1 MQRSYYSDGISKFLN
16 TNGSEILTALRDNNM
31 FEPDQ
36 NQEEAWKKQIEILQS
51 QLHDLE
57 SGHILFEYTI
67 PRMGKRVDTVL
78 IYDDFVFVMEF
89 KVNKIGYQKQD
100 EDQCIDYALDLKN
113 FHKESHCAS
122 IIPVLVSTEAKTKD
136 STNIK
141 KCKDGVYDIA
151 YANKDNIINVIK
163 YVCSK
168 TSDCQ
173 VMPSKWEKSE
183 YRPTP
188 TITEAAMAL
197 CSNISG
203 LEDITRSDD
212 NTRNLGITTDRIYK
226 IIEKSKKSNSKSIC
240 FVTGVPGS
248 GKTLAGL
255 NIVCGKQNKK
265 GENSILLS
273 GNLALVDVLRESLKK
288 GGSCLKTYDGA
299 AAASLIQHIPKF
311 RETAFEDKAPLERII
326 VFDEAQRAWSAK
338 KLSQNRKNK
347 DQDDPQMSD
356 PELLINSMNKH
367 KGWAVIVCLIGEG
380 QEIYGGEVG
389 LAGWL
394 EAIKNHPE
402 WSAYHPKEMENLE
415 YIDESASLVLRDIK
429 HTKYPE
435 LHLGTSIRSFRGEN
449 LAMLVKRILD
459 CDIDGA
465 RKTLKSLEDY
475 PIVITRDI
483 EKAKQWIREQAR
495 GTARYGII
503 ASSGAERLK
512 PYGIYVRNPIK
523 PTKWFLADKNDMRSS
538 YYLEDVGTEFYIQG
552 LEMDWACLAWDANFR
567 YKNGKWLHYKFF
579 GNNWRAIRQDRERTY
594 LLNSYRVLLTR
605 ARQGMVIFVPR
616 GDKIDKTRYPEFYDG
631 TYAYLKDIGLEEI

>member
-1 MQRSYYSDGISKFLN
+1 MN
-16 TNGSEILTALRDNNM
+16 TNSNEILTTLRDNDM

-36 NQEEAWKKQIEILQS
+36 NQEQAWKKQITILQS

-89 KVNKIGYQKQD
+89 KVNKIGYPKQD

-122 IIPVLVSTEAKTKD
+122 IIPILVSTEAETKNN
-136 STNIK
+136 TNIER
-141 KCKDGVYDIA
+141 CKDGVYDIA

-173 VMPSKWEKSE
+173 VTPSKWEKSE

-212 NTRNLGITTDRIYK
+212 NTRNLGITTDRISK
-226 IIEKSKKSNSKSIC
+226 IIKKSKKSNSKSIC

-255 NIVCGKQNKK
+255 NIVCGKQNTKDEK
-265 GENSILLS
+265 AILLS
-273 GNLALVDVLRESLKK
+273 GNLALVNVLKESLKK
-288 GGSCLKTYDGA
+288 GGNCLEKYGGA

-311 RETAFEDKAPLERII
+311 RETAFEDKAPLENIV

-338 KLSQNRKNK
+338 KLSQNMKNK

-356 PELLINSMNKH
+356 PELLITSMDRH
-367 KGWAVIVCLIGEG
+367 DDWAVIVCMIGEG
-380 QEIYGGEVG
+380 QEIYDGEVG

-394 EAIKNHPE
+394 EAIKKYPK
-402 WSAYHPKEMENLE
+402 WSVYHPKEMESLE
-415 YIDESASLVLRDIK
+415 YIDENASLMLHDIT

-465 RKTLKSLEDY
+465 RKTLKSLENY

-483 EKAKQWIREQAR
+483 EKAKQWMREQAR

-567 YKNGKWLHYKFF
+567 YENGKWSHYKFF
-579 GNNWRAIRQDRERTY
+579 GNNWRVIRQKRERTY

-605 ARQGMVIFVPR
+605 ARQGIVIFVPK
-616 GDKIDKTRYPEFYDG
+616 GDKTDKTRYAEFYDG